1 MRLNKYIKEVRKT
14 KEWIV
19 HLPGINFTKVYKGTS
34 KEAVKNKVKKAFGVD
49 RFPPNGTVVER

>member
-1 MRLNKYIKEVRKT
+1 MRLNRYIEEKKM

-34 KEAVKNKVKKAFGVD
+34 KDAVKNKVKKAFGVKE
-49 RFPPNGTVVER
+49 FPSNGTVLER